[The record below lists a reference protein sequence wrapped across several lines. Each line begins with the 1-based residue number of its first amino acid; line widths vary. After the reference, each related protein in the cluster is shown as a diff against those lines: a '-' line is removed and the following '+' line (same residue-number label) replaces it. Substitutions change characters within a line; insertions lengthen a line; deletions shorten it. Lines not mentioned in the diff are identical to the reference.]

1 MTRSVEALQYRD
13 PKPVAKHKSGAL
25 QRRVT
30 PMLLDRLEVL
40 SLCYAIVVQL
50 PRDRPRIIQITSSVH
65 GEGTSTIAREIALTV
80 ARDAGLSVLLVSVT
94 SNGVLAPGLEAVA
107 RSSDHFDGAVELD
120 QDVPLLSRAT
130 LSVGGTNAGLL
141 FDFAA
146 LDRVYAM
153 AVRHAKLVIIDAPP
167 VLADLSSAALA
178 PRAAGVV
185 LVVEAE
191 RTRAPLVE
199 QSRRL
204 IEKNGGRLLGA
215 VMNKRQ
221 FHIPGSIYR
230 RL

>member
-13 PKPVAKHKSGAL
+13 HKPVPKHKSGAL

-40 SLCYAIVVQL
+40 SLCYSIVVQL

-80 ARDAGLSVLLVSVT
+80 ARDAGLSVLLVTVT

-107 RSSDHFDGAVELD
+107 RSSDQFDGAIELD

-130 LSVGGTNAGLL
+130 LSVGGNNAGLL

-167 VLADLSSAALA
+167 VLADLSSAALS

-199 QSRRL
+199 QSRRV

-221 FHIPGSIYR
+221 FHIPGTIYR